1 MKIICIGRN
10 YVEHAQELNNE
21 VPDTPLFF
29 MKPETAILRPGN
41 DFFYPD
47 FSNSIH
53 YETELVVRINKV
65 GKHIQENFAHKYY
78 NEIGLGID
86 FTARDL
92 QSQLKAKGHPW
103 EAAKAFDHSAAI
115 GHFVHKD
122 SVIQADGSI
131 PFSLKIND
139 EVRQKSTSKLMIF
152 SIDHIIAYVSRFVS
166 LKIGDL
172 IFTGTPKGVGEIQ
185 IGDHLQGFISEQS
198 FFDFYIR

>member
-47 FSNSIH
+47 FSKSIH
-53 YETELVVRINKV
+53 YEAELVVRINKV
-65 GKHIQENFAHKYY
+65 GRHIQESFAHKYY

-185 IGDHLQGFISEQS
+185 IGDHLQGFIGEQS

>member
-21 VPDTPLFF
+21 VPETPLFF

-47 FSNSIH
+47 FSKSIH
-53 YETELVVRINKV
+53 YEAELVVRINKV
-65 GKHIQENFAHKYY
+65 GRHIQESFAHKYY

-115 GHFVHKD
+115 GHFAHKD

-139 EVRQKSTSKLMIF
+139 EVRQQSTSKLMIF
-152 SIDHIIAYVSRFVS
+152 SIDHIIAYVSRFVT

-172 IFTGTPKGVGEIQ
+172 IFTGTPKGVGEIE
-185 IGDHLQGFISEQS
+185 IGDHLQGFIGEQP

>member
-47 FSNSIH
+47 FSKSIH
-53 YETELVVRINKV
+53 YEAELVVRINKV
-65 GKHIQENFAHKYY
+65 GRHIQESFAHKYY

-115 GHFVHKD
+115 GHFAHKD

-139 EVRQKSTSKLMIF
+139 EVRQQSTSKLMIF
-152 SIDHIIAYVSRFVS
+152 SIDYIIAYVSRFVS

-172 IFTGTPKGVGEIQ
+172 IFTGTPKGVGEIE
-185 IGDHLQGFISEQS
+185 IGDHLQGFIGEQS

>member
-47 FSNSIH
+47 FSKSVH
-53 YETELVVRINKV
+53 YEVELVVRINKV
-65 GKHIQENFAHKYY
+65 GRHIQESFAHKYY

-115 GHFVHKD
+115 GHFVRKD
-122 SVIQADGSI
+122 SVIQTDGSI

-139 EVRQKSTSKLMIF
+139 EVRQQSTSKLMIF
-152 SIDHIIAYVSRFVS
+152 SIDHIIAYVSRFVT

-172 IFTGTPKGVGEIQ
+172 IFTGTPKGVGEIE
-185 IGDHLQGFISEQS
+185 IGDHLQGFIGKQS
-198 FFDFYIR
+198 FFDFYIW